1 MVKSDLINRHP
12 FGIREDVPDIISGGQ
27 FGAVLSRAGVGK
39 TALLV
44 QLALNAMLR
53 DKNVL
58 HISMN
63 DPVDKV
69 TLWYEELFH
78 HLTRR
83 DDIEQGGLLLET
95 LLPHRF
101 IMTFRIS
108 SFSVPKLRERLS
120 DLDEQNIFRPDVVIL
135 DGLRFGEPINDCLAE
150 MKALAAE
157 QSLQVWF
164 SVHTHRHEDT
174 SLDALPAPL
183 ENIKELFD
191 VALKLEPDGTDI
203 RIKPLKGPQAVVSG
217 LSELA
222 LDASSMLIK

>member
-1 MVKSDLINRHP
+1 MVKKDLINRHP
-12 FGIREDVPDIISGGQ
+12 FGIKGGADIISEGQ

-53 DKNVL
+53 DQNVL
-58 HISMN
+58 HISMI

-78 HLTRR
+78 LLTQR
-83 DDIEQGGLLLET
+83 DEVEQGGILFES

-101 IMTFRIS
+101 IMTFRVDG
-108 SFSVPKLRERLS
+108 FSAPKLRERLM
-120 DLDEQNIFRPDVVIL
+120 DLAEQGIFRPDMIVI
-135 DGLRFGEPINDCLAE
+135 DGLRFDESTRSCLE
-150 MKALAAE
+150 GLKALAGE

-164 SVHTHRHEDT
+164 SVHTHRHEEPT
-174 SLDALPAPL
+174 AGAFPASLEGIQD
-183 ENIKELFD
+183 LFD
-191 VALKLEPDGTDI
+191 VALKLEPEGTDI
-203 RIKPLKGPQAVVSG
+203 RIKPLKGPEDSISG
-217 LSELA
+217 LSRLT